1 MIIGPVTFRKYSTGL
16 LLLDLFLLLAGYLLV
31 TFTDVSLYLSEIAI
45 LILCFSSII
54 LLSLFIFYRGL
65 NKEPGS
71 QTMYLLVAVTI
82 KILLEMVLAL
92 MWFFVAKKTSSSS
105 LILFFVLY
113 LASSLYSITLMLN
126 TLKHKPL

>member
-1 MIIGPVTFRKYSTGL
+1 VILIPVIFRKYLTGL
-16 LLLDLFLLLAGYLLV
+16 LLLDLLLLLAGYLLV
-31 TFTDVSLYLSEIAI
+31 TFTEVTLHFSEIAI

-54 LLSLFIFYRGL
+54 LLSLYIFFLGL

-71 QTMYLLVAVTI
+71 QTMYLMVAVTI

-92 MWFFVAKKTSSSS
+92 MWFFVAKKTFTSS
-105 LILFFVLY
+105 LLLFFVLY
-113 LASSLYSITLMLN
+113 LAFSLYSITLMLN